1 MVHKRYNIL
10 ETRKKKRAKKP
21 KGKKKGMK
29 QSNEQAYTI
38 DLAKIEGN
46 GDFPCPRCEVMI
58 SPDDESEDVYTIVDT
73 KVRGESLQE
82 LTIQCNKCGSKIR
95 LIGFIQ

>member
-1 MVHKRYNIL
+1 
-10 ETRKKKRAKKP
+10 
-21 KGKKKGMK
+21 MK
-29 QSNEQAYTI
+29 QSNEQLFTI
-38 DLAKIEGN
+38 DLARIEGN
-46 GDFPCPRCEVMI
+46 GDFPCPRCRVLI

-73 KVRGESLQE
+73 KVRGESLEE

>member
-10 ETRKKKRAKKP
+10 GTREEKRTKKP
-21 KGKKKGMK
+21 QGKEKRMK
-29 QSNEQAYTI
+29 QSNEQIYTI

-46 GDFPCPRCEVMI
+46 GDFACPRCQVLI

-95 LIGFIQ
+95 LTGFVQ